1 VYAFKRKLSI
11 AVVPNEYSESELFR
25 KMSISGAVVGAPKA
39 KSKLV
44 TFLLGSF
51 SSSRKEGCV
60 GWDQASN
67 SKNIVV
73 ASDSGAVFL
82 APDA

>member
-1 VYAFKRKLSI
+1 
-11 AVVPNEYSESELFR
+11 
-25 KMSISGAVVGAPKA
+25 MSGAVVGAPKA

-44 TFLLGSF
+44 TLLPGF
-51 SSSRKEGCV
+51 FCSSRKDGCV

-73 ASDSGAVFL
+73 ACDSGDGFL
-82 APDA
+82 ASDG

>member
-1 VYAFKRKLSI
+1 
-11 AVVPNEYSESELFR
+11 
-25 KMSISGAVVGAPKA
+25 MSGAVVGAPKA

-44 TFLLGSF
+44 TLLLGSF

-73 ASDSGAVFL
+73 TCASGEEFL
-82 APDA
+82 AEDG

>member
-1 VYAFKRKLSI
+1 MATIESLYIVISHKQLSKFEDKLT
-11 AVVPNEYSESELFR
+11 
-25 KMSISGAVVGAPKA
+25 MSGAVVGAPKA

-44 TFLLGSF
+44 TLLPGF
-51 SSSRKEGCV
+51 FCSSRKDGCV

-73 ASDSGAVFL
+73 ACDSGDEFL
-82 APDA
+82 APDG